1 MPIGGCACPQLPNC
15 IERLFWLP
23 PPGRRL
29 VPVRLVTGS
38 WPPPTPPQ
46 PRLTLLLLPSLPC
59 GNTRTGP
66 AADLLR
72 RMAPFCFRW
81 PTQNSFNPSPHL
93 TPPLCRILSY
103 TCPSDLLR
111 NPPRRP
117 RMPEQLL
124 TDHQVG
130 ATDFECQVCG
140 YITHQAIAQVGVS
153 IAQLDQPI
161 TGDDQ
166 KACFL

>member
-1 MPIGGCACPQLPNC
+1 MAEENLRWAEVQAVLREALSRLP
-15 IERLFWLP
+15 
-23 PPGRRL
+23 
-29 VPVRLVTGS
+29 
-38 WPPPTPPQ
+38 
-46 PRLTLLLLPSLPC
+46 LLLLPSLPC